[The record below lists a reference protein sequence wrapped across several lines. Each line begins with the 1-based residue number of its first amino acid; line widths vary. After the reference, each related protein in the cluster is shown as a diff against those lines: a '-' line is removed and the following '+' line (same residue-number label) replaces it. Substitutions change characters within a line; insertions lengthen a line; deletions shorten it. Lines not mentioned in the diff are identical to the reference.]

1 MTRFVVFVRL
11 QPEMTGVRAISCV
24 CVMVCAVPAIHM
36 QEQQSSCMYVNPLIE
51 QERGLTPDISMQQ
64 TARGRTSLEDLQ
76 CMRGGERREADF
88 CWHQSTRMAFS
99 HELKANSITPQTLR
113 LSRLEK
119 DSFRQEKIQI

>member
-11 QPEMTGVRAISCV
+11 QPETTGVRAISCV

-36 QEQQSSCMYVNPLIE
+36 REQQSSCMYVNPLIE
-51 QERGLTPDISMQQ
+51 QERDLTPDISMQQ
-64 TARGRTSLEDLQ
+64 TARGRTSLGGSQ
-76 CMRGGERREADF
+76 YMRGGERQEADF
-88 CWHQSTRMAFS
+88 CWHRSILMAFS
-99 HELKANSITPQTLR
+99 HQLKANSIAPQTLQ